1 MTTLLPLRN
10 LGARHPGVTQALGD
24 SYSEAAFVC
33 LNRHH
38 TSPVTLKADFHGEQ
52 AEYLAEWEPPDTK
65 LLRSWANDIDATEAG
80 AYCISLAAIETL
92 AGLVAV
98 RRAETLTGADY
109 YVAPL
114 GSDPEDL
121 ESCIRLEISGVSAG
135 NKAVIEERLRKK
147 VKQAEKGQSNL
158 PAIAS
163 VIGFKELL
171 IAMAKVSDLP

>member
-1 MTTLLPLRN
+1 M
-10 LGARHPGVTQALGD
+10 
-24 SYSEAAFVC
+24 
-33 LNRHH
+33 
-38 TSPVTLKADFHGEQ
+38 
-52 AEYLAEWEPPDTK
+52 
-65 LLRSWANDIDATEAG
+65 
-80 AYCISLAAIETL
+80 
-92 AGLVAV
+92 AV

-121 ESCIRLEISGVSAG
+121 ENCIRMEISGVSAG

-147 VKQAEKGQSNL
+147 VKQAEKSQSNL